1 MRKLLIGTV
10 TMLAMVVSATE
21 VRAATI
27 TLDFAAA
34 LYSGANGQAT
44 FNTVDQGVAI
54 NLQAAPLFATMG
66 QGADGIGVNLALLP
80 DDPGEVGALETLTVN
95 FGASQFVETISLQQ
109 LFNNRSEVERGQYS
123 INGGAFV
130 PFVAINSAGTLTL
143 NIGAANVNQIRFQ
156 SSTSGPLGGILNDY
170 SVRSINVTAV
180 PEPATMVLLGSGLV
194 GAFMKRRKKTASLD
208 V

>member
-21 VRAATI
+21 VRAASI

-34 LYSGANGQAT
+34 LYSGANGQASFST
-44 FNTVDQGVAI
+44 TDQGIGVSF
-54 NLQAAPLFATMG
+54 QAAPVLATLG
-66 QGADGIGVNLALLP
+66 QGSQGMGVNLFLLP
-80 DDPGEVGALETLTVN
+80 DDPGEVGSLETLTIN
-95 FGASQFVETISLQQ
+95 FGTSQFVETIALEQ

-143 NIGAANVNQIRFQ
+143 NVGAANVNEIRFQ
-156 SSTSGPLGGILNDY
+156 SSTLGPLGGILNDY